1 MDATA
6 LEARLARL
14 EQEMAEL
21 RRENQSLRAP
31 VPEPKQDATEGQALP
46 RRDLFKGAAYA
57 LGAVSLSLMG
67 TRPAEAVTGTMRYGT
82 INDAGN
88 SLTELASEHPRSTLD
103 VFNNSLSDHCV
114 ALRAVSETGGAF
126 FALVE
131 TSSSIGHGVTTQ
143 ADGRGHALF
152 AVKKSE
158 IGNCVAA
165 HHSSATSIYA
175 AIGGVTSGAGAGVNG
190 SSSGSGNGVRGELF
204 DAAQTQSAILGT
216 TEGTGPAIEGNSILG
231 RGGVFRGKKAQVR
244 LVASAATTKPSKGSR
259 GDLFVDSSGRLWY
272 CKTGNS
278 LTGWKQLA

>member
-21 RRENQSLRAP
+21 RRENQTLRAA
-31 VPEPKQDATEGQALP
+31 VPEPKHDATEGEALP
-46 RRDLFKGAAYA
+46 RRDLLKGAAYA

-67 TRPAEAVTGTMRYGT
+67 TRPAEAATGTMLYGAY
-82 INDAGN
+82 NDAGN
-88 SLTELASEHPRSTLD
+88 SFTALATEHPHSTLD
-103 VFNNSLSDHCV
+103 VFNNSLADHCV
-114 ALRAVSETGGAF
+114 ALRAVTETGSAF

-131 TSSSIGHGVTTQ
+131 ASSSIGHGVS
-143 ADGRGHALF
+143 ARANGSGHAVL
-152 AVKKSE
+152 AVKNSE

-165 HHSSATSIYA
+165 HHFSATSIYA
-175 AIGGVTSGAGAGVNG
+175 AIAGVTSGAGAGVHG

-244 LVASAATTKPSKGSR
+244 LVASMATTKPSKGLR
-259 GDLFVDSSGRLWY
+259 GDLFVDSTGRLWY

-278 LTGWKQLA
+278 ITGWKQLA